1 MADFSAGQL
10 SPAQAKAFEKHC
22 TACASCRCEWE
33 TFQSTLELLSALP
46 QTLPCEELSG
56 EMWDCCCQDWIE
68 HVEER
73 RCKTGPLSALRRC
86 AGWMNQQP
94 RWAQSGWVA
103 SGVVVAGVALFWGG
117 TWLNS
122 YNVPADPAVV
132 ASNPSVVSRV
142 SLPADGGPLR
152 FMGRLHNNSSLVAHG
167 LPVVGVEEAPFSS
180 LPSSSID
187 FHQAPIPVRRNPY
200 LNNRALLP
208 VERFI
213 NRVNSGPFLARPVR
227 VPATPYSSAEPFV
240 FEVREKEGQV
250 SMTPTPPLLHGE

>member
-56 EMWDCCCQDWIE
+56 EMWDCCCQDWIA

-73 RCKTGPLSALRRC
+73 RCKTSPLNVLRRC

-94 RWAQSGWVA
+94 RWAQSSWAA

-213 NRVNSGPFLARPVR
+213 NRVNSGQFLARPVR